1 MSKGISKCIAAFNYF
16 DKNLIVLSA
25 ASGGI
30 SIASFATVIGA
41 PIGIASTSFS
51 FAFSKTVGIVKKLLK
66 TTQNKKEQYNEIV
79 MLARS
84 NLNSIRNK
92 VSKTLIDKK
101 RNYCELKESIRMIKS
116 RRNNK
121 EKNKLIKDGER
132 IGIGEFIF
140 YKN

>member
-16 DKNLIVLSA
+16 DKNLIVSSA
-25 ASGGI
+25 TCGGI

-41 PIGIASTSFS
+41 TIGIASTSFS

-66 TTQNKKEQYNEIV
+66 TTQNKKKQYNEIV
-79 MLARS
+79 MLVRS
-84 NLNSIRNK
+84 NLNSIGNK
-92 VSKTLIDKK
+92 ISKTLIDKK
-101 RNYCELKESIRMIKS
+101 RNYCELKESIRTIKS

-121 EKNKLIKDGER
+121 EKNKLIKDGKG

-140 YKN
+140 

>member
-1 MSKGISKCIAAFNYF
+1 MSKGISKCIAVFNYF

-25 ASGGI
+25 TSGGI

-51 FAFSKTVGIVKKLLK
+51 FVFSKTVGIVKKLLK
-66 TTQNKKEQYNEIV
+66 TTQNKKKQYNEIV
-79 MLARS
+79 KLARS
-84 NLNSIRNK
+84 NLNSIENT

-101 RNYCELKESIRMIKS
+101 NYCELKESIRKIKS
-116 RRNNK
+116 PRNTK
-121 EKNKLIKDGER
+121 EKNKLIEDGKG

-140 YKN
+140 K